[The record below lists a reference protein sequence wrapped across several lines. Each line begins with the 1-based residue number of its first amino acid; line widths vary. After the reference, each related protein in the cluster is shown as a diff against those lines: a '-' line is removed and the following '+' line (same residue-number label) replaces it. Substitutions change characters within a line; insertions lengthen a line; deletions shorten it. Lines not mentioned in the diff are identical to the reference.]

1 MHLKHYAFW
10 WSYVHSLYFTERMLT
25 KNKLIRD
32 VLDVCLWFTRVLYSL
47 SITSIILLCLLSIL
61 FLKRSK
67 LVWAV
72 TAVFVLVCDYKQK
85 TWSMKYSWECMWQT
99 VDMVLLWL
107 QHYAKFVWH
116 VLVPLS
122 FCSMLGFISLCV
134 TWDVLFLI
142 HNLIALKD
150 VAWCTW

>member
-1 MHLKHYAFW
+1 MLHLEHYAFW
-10 WSYVHSLYFTERMLT
+10 CSYVHSLYFTDRMLT

-32 VLDVCLWFTRVLYSL
+32 VLDVCLWFTRVPYSPTIP
-47 SITSIILLCLLSIL
+47 SIMLCIL

-72 TAVFVLVCDYKQK
+72 TAVVVLVCDYKQK

-99 VDMVLLWL
+99 VDVVLLWL

-116 VLVPLS
+116 VLVLLS
-122 FCSMLGFISLCV
+122 FCSMLGFINLCV
-134 TWDVLFLI
+134 TWDVLFLT
-142 HNLIALKD
+142 HNVIALKD
-150 VAWCTW
+150 VVWCTW